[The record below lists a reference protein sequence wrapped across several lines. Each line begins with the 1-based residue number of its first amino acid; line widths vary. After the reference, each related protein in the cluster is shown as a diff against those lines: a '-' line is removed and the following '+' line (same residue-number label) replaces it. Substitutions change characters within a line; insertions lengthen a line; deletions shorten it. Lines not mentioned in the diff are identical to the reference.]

1 MAPPDRRMP
10 DRAGTAGAA
19 GTVKVAAAAD
29 AAGAV
34 RVAAAT
40 DAPGAAEVADRPGA
54 AAPGVAGAAGGGG
67 DPYERARQVCLRMLT
82 VAPRTSAQLAD
93 AMRRKGVPDE
103 AAGAVLGRL
112 TEVGLIDDAAFARAW
127 VESRHHARGL
137 SRRALTAE
145 LQRRG
150 VPGEDVQAA
159 VGALDPDEE
168 IATVRRLVVKAMT
181 ATRGRPLPVRIR
193 RLVGLLARKGYPA
206 PLAYRVVREA
216 LEQEGVD
223 AAAVGI
229 DLDGMGEAAETAG
242 ETADI
247 ADASYE

>member
-1 MAPPDRRMP
+1 MP
-10 DRAGTAGAA
+10 DRAGTAGVA
-19 GTVKVAAAAD
+19 GAVRVVAATDAASD
-29 AAGAV
+29 AAGAI

-40 DAPGAAEVADRPGA
+40 DAAGAA
-54 AAPGVAGAAGGGG
+54 GVAGAPAPGAAGAAGVGD

-82 VAPRTSAQLAD
+82 AAPRTSAQLAE

-168 IATVRRLVVKAMT
+168 IATARQLVVKAMT

-223 AAAVGI
+223 AAAMGI
-229 DLDGMGEAAETAG
+229 DLDGIGETADTAG

-247 ADASYE
+247 ADAGYE

>member
-1 MAPPDRRMP
+1 TDA
-10 DRAGTAGAA
+10 AGAA
-19 GTVKVAAAAD
+19 GVA
-29 AAGAV
+29 G
-34 RVAAAT
+34 
-40 DAPGAAEVADRPGA
+40 APGAA
-54 AAPGVAGAAGGGG
+54 AAPGAAGAAGVGD

-82 VAPRTSAQLAD
+82 AAPRTSAQLAD
-93 AMRRKGVPDE
+93 AMRRKGVPDD

-145 LQRRG
+145 LERRG

-159 VGALDPDEE
+159 
-168 IATVRRLVVKAMT
+168 M

-216 LEQEGVD
+216 LEQEGID
-223 AAAVGI
+223 AVAMGI
-229 DLDGMGEAAETAG
+229 DLDGMGEAVDTAG

-247 ADASYE
+247 ADVGYE